1 MRERIIYMKRILA
14 IVLLFNL
21 LLTLLGCEM
30 SIDPN
35 EGIIEG
41 GLIRGNCVTEISD
54 AEFELRMSF
63 VAEAEKWLGAN
74 SLDGSHKPILTIY
87 NNHTPL
93 AQGYMV
99 KETDKW
105 CATFVSAIA
114 ISMDLTDIIPT
125 ECGCQRQIG
134 LFDDLGC
141 WEERDD
147 YMPLPGDIIF
157 YCTGNKLFGD
167 CIGWSDHVGI
177 VVGTRFG
184 WIQVIE
190 GNVND
195 TVTYRYIMVNDLSIR
210 GFGIPNFSSKV

>member
-1 MRERIIYMKRILA
+1 MK
-14 IVLLFNL
+14 
-21 LLTLLGCEM
+21 
-30 SIDPN
+30 P
-35 EGIIEG
+35 
-41 GLIRGNCVTEISD
+41 
-54 AEFELRMSF
+54 
-63 VAEAEKWLGAN
+63 
-74 SLDGSHKPILTIY
+74 P
-87 NNHTPL
+87 
-93 AQGYMV
+93 
-99 KETDKW
+99 
-105 CATFVSAIA
+105 SA
-114 ISMDLTDIIPT
+114 
-125 ECGCQRQIG
+125 GQRQIG

-195 TVTYRYIMVNDLSIR
+195 TVTYRYIMVNDPSIR